1 VYNLAKKKPTQAE
14 IELQLSERRFILET
28 LNTAATL
35 LQVPI
40 VTAAVWFYFSRSN
53 PALGALNKA
62 ILAAE
67 LAPIVGDIRFPEGVL
82 LGAAMESTEDLL
94 KILEG
99 YGLGSVAEWYAA
111 AEDTA
116 QDAGEMAADKIVS
129 FVAPLE
135 SCETLKEK
143 ERLSKEG
150 YKTTTGLEQVFWG
163 TNLAFIR
170 ELLKQKKCVEYG
182 AVKV

>member
-1 VYNLAKKKPTQAE
+1 MPKKKPNPAE

-28 LNTAATL
+28 FTTAARL
-35 LQVPI
+35 LEVPLI
-40 VTAAVWFYFSRSN
+40 TAAVWFYFSRSN

-99 YGLGSVAEWYAA
+99 YGLGTVAEWYAA

-135 SCETLKEK
+135 SCKSLKEK

-150 YKTTTGLEQVFWG
+150 YKNSTGLEQVFWG
-163 TNLAFIR
+163 TNLIFIR
-170 ELLKQKKCVEYG
+170 EVLKQKKCVEYG
-182 AVKV
+182 AVRVG

>member
-1 VYNLAKKKPTQAE
+1 MAKKPTQAE
-14 IELQLSERRFILET
+14 IELQLSERRFILEA
-28 LNTAATL
+28 LNTAAKL
-35 LQVPI
+35 LEVPI
-40 VTAAVWFYFSRSN
+40 ITAAVWFYFSRSN

-67 LAPIVGDIRFPEGVL
+67 LAPIVGDIKFPEGVL
-82 LGAAMESTEDLL
+82 LGAAMESTEDVL

-99 YGLGSVAEWYAA
+99 YGLGTVADWYAA
-111 AEDTA
+111 AEDQA

-135 SCETLKEK
+135 SCESLKEK
-143 ERLSKEG
+143 ERASKEG
-150 YKTTTGLEQVFWG
+150 YKTTTGLEQAFWG
-163 TNLAFIR
+163 TNLIFIQ

-182 AVKV
+182 AVTVG

>member
-1 VYNLAKKKPTQAE
+1 LAKKPTQAE
-14 IELQLSERRFILET
+14 IELQLSERRFILEA
-28 LNTAATL
+28 LNTGAKL
-35 LQVPI
+35 LEVPI
-40 VTAAVWFYFSRSN
+40 ITAAVWFYFSRSN

-67 LAPIVGDIRFPEGVL
+67 LAPIVGDIKFPEGVL
-82 LGAAMESTEDLL
+82 LGAAMESTEDVL

-99 YGLGSVAEWYAA
+99 YGLGTVADWYAA
-111 AEDTA
+111 AEDQA

-135 SCETLKEK
+135 SCESLKEK
-143 ERLSKEG
+143 ERASKEG
-150 YKTTTGLEQVFWG
+150 YKTTTGLEQAFWG
-163 TNLAFIR
+163 TNLIFIQ

-182 AVKV
+182 AVTVG

>member
-1 VYNLAKKKPTQAE
+1 LAKKKPTAAE

-28 LNTAATL
+28 LQTAARL
-35 LQVPI
+35 LEVPL

-82 LGAAMESTEDLL
+82 LGAAMESTEDML

-99 YGLGSVAEWYAA
+99 YGLGSVAEWYEA
-111 AEDTA
+111 AEDQM

-135 SCETLKEK
+135 SCKSLKEK
-143 ERLSKEG
+143 ERAAEAG

-170 ELLKQKKCVEYG
+170 EVLKQKKCVEYG

>member
-1 VYNLAKKKPTQAE
+1 MPRSKNKPDAAE
-14 IELQLSERRFILET
+14 IELQLSERRFILEAIT
-28 LNTAATL
+28 TATRL
-35 LQVPI
+35 LEVPL

-111 AEDTA
+111 AEEQA

-135 SCETLKEK
+135 SCESLKEK

-150 YKTTTGLEQVFWG
+150 YKNSTGLEQVFWG
-163 TNLAFIR
+163 TNLIFIR
-170 ELLKQKKCVEYG
+170 EVLKQKKCVEFG